1 MDGGLFDFF
10 TLAPQKKWTSSSVPL
25 QKIVQTK
32 IAGFSQHAY
41 IMLLNQNDEPNL
53 YIYLLIY
60 IYFK

>member
-10 TLAPQKKWTSSSVPL
+10 TLDPQKKWTSSSVPL

-32 IAGFSQHAY
+32 IAGLSQHAY

-53 YIYLLIY
+53 II
-60 IYFK
+60 